1 MAQGKELVWDETGK
15 KLYETGV
22 SKGVLY
28 TQDDNGAYP
37 KGVAWNGLSGVTE
50 SPSGAEATAV
60 YADNIKYLNLRSAE
74 EFKAT
79 VEAYMYPDEFAEC
92 DGSKTVAKGVTI
104 GQQPRK
110 SFGLC
115 YKTII
120 GNDVKQ
126 DKFGYKL
133 HFVYGATAAPSE
145 KGYKTVSDSPEA
157 MTFSWSID
165 TVPVNVTG
173 SEPTATLVVDSR
185 TCDPEKLIELEN
197 IIYGSTEADA
207 RLPLPDEIIS
217 IIGVAA

>member
-28 TQDDNGAYP
+28 PQDDNGAYP

-115 YKTII
+115 YKTIV

-133 HFVYGATAAPSE
+133 HFVYGATAALKALTPSRPYLFNIPRYNPSFNFSKYPVTFE
-145 KGYKTVSDSPEA
+145 KSPLELNR
-157 MTFSWSID
+157 ID
-165 TVPVNVTG
+165 IQYTPFQCIILLI
-173 SEPTATLVVDSR
+173 PT
-185 TCDPEKLIELEN
+185 
-197 IIYGSTEADA
+197 
-207 RLPLPDEIIS
+207 
-217 IIGVAA
+217 